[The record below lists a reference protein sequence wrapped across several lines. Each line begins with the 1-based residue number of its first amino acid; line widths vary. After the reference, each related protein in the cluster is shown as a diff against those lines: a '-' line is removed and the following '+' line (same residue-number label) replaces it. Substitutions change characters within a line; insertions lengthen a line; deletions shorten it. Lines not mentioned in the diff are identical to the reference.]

1 MRACLGARD
10 PSKVLDVGSIPT
22 ARSNNVDNLIEC
34 ATIWTI
40 ESGSWARLR
49 LPGVRVV
56 LDNVNRKIHE
66 CYEHV
71 EDCKRQAD
79 ADPAARG
86 DFLIIAEGWLVLAR
100 SYEFAE
106 RLTQPNAASSASK

>member
-1 MRACLGARD
+1 
-10 PSKVLDVGSIPT
+10 VQ
-22 ARSNNVDNLIEC
+22 
-34 ATIWTI
+34 
-40 ESGSWARLR
+40 LR

-56 LDNVNRKIHE
+56 LDNVSRKIRE

-71 EDCKRQAD
+71 EDCERLAD
-79 ADPAARG
+79 AQSDFAARK

-106 RLTQPNAASSASK
+106 RIAASSAEVKATASLGR